1 MSDNNEIRGITT
13 TDSQSTREIDC
24 LCFIE
29 KMLTKRV
36 FVIEQPF
43 LIPFNTWY
51 HYKGMHV
58 WCIFFVQ
65 RLCTFMRPS
74 LP

>member
-1 MSDNNEIRGITT
+1 MFFTFQCFDFLIILKSFDTIEISDNNVIRGITT

-43 LIPFNTWY
+43 FI
-51 HYKGMHV
+51 
-58 WCIFFVQ
+58 
-65 RLCTFMRPS
+65 S
-74 LP
+74 L